1 MKYTLSLR
9 INFLRVRQI
18 FRSRLC
24 LVRQAPR
31 CLKSKAGIDSKN
43 CAPFK
48 YLFSRCVVVMDLYYT
63 LAGFVVGL
71 LVGLTSIG
79 GGALMTPVLI
89 VVFQVPLVTAVS
101 TDLLYAA
108 ITKCGG
114 VVNYYR
120 QKMINWHVVALMLA
134 GSLPGSWMTLN
145 YLQQLDDMVQIES
158 LINNVLGVSLLLT
171 SLAVFFRSRIQRIS
185 ETVGANTKYRNI
197 VKFRPLITVVTG
209 LGLGAL
215 VTLSS
220 VGAGALGTALLI
232 ICYPR
237 MKMPEIVGTDLLH
250 AVILT
255 SVAGVGHYS
264 MGSIDFNLLMYLIIG
279 SLPGVFI
286 GSHYGVKLSPTLMQP
301 IMGVVLL
308 VIGGHFIFS

>member
-1 MKYTLSLR
+1 MSL
-9 INFLRVRQI
+9 F
-18 FRSRLC
+18 C
-24 LVRQAPR
+24 L
-31 CLKSKAGIDSKN
+31 
-43 CAPFK
+43 
-48 YLFSRCVVVMDLYYT
+48 CVVVMDLYYT

-71 LVGLTSIG
+71 LVGLTGIG

-120 QKMINWHVVALMLA
+120 QKMINWPVVVLMLT
-134 GSLPGSWMTLN
+134 GSLPGSWITLN
-145 YLQQLDDMVQIES
+145 YLQRIDDQLQIEA
-158 LINNVLGVSLLLT
+158 LINTVLGVSLLLT
-171 SLAVFFRSRIQRIS
+171 SVAVFFRARIQRIS
-185 ETVGANTKYRNI
+185 QDLGNAPRYVIFLKL
-197 VKFRPLITVVTG
+197 RPYITVLTG
-209 LGLGAL
+209 LALGAL

-237 MKMPEIVGTDLLH
+237 MRMPEIVGTDLLH
-250 AVILT
+250 AVVLT
-255 SVAGVGHYS
+255 TVAGVGHYS
-264 MGSIDFNLLMYLIIG
+264 MGTVDFNLLMYLIIG

-286 GSHYGVKLSPTLMQP
+286 GSYYGVKLSPSLMQP
-301 IMGVVLL
+301 IMGIVLF

>member
-1 MKYTLSLR
+1 
-9 INFLRVRQI
+9 
-18 FRSRLC
+18 
-24 LVRQAPR
+24 
-31 CLKSKAGIDSKN
+31 
-43 CAPFK
+43 
-48 YLFSRCVVVMDLYYT
+48 MDLYFT

-71 LVGLTSIG
+71 LVGLTGIG

-114 VVNYYR
+114 VANYYR
-120 QKMINWHVVALMLA
+120 QKMINWHVVFLMLS
-134 GSLPGSWMTLN
+134 GSLPGSWLTLN
-145 YLQQLDDMVQIES
+145 FLQQLDDRSQIES
-158 LINNVLGVSLLLT
+158 LINTVLGVSLLLT
-171 SLAVFFRSRIQRIS
+171 AIAVFFRTKIQALSTNLGTSNKMATFSKVRPYV
-185 ETVGANTKYRNI
+185 TV
-197 VKFRPLITVVTG
+197 LTG
-209 LGLGAL
+209 LGLGML

-237 MKMPEIVGTDLLH
+237 MKMPEVVGTDLLH

-264 MGSIDFNLLMYLIIG
+264 MGSVDFTLLWYLIIG

-286 GSHYGVKLSPTLMQP
+286 GSYYGVKLSSSLMQP
-301 IMGVVLL
+301 IMGLVLL
-308 VIGGHFIFS
+308 VIGTHFIIS